1 MKAVRLL
8 IVALIGLLLAS
19 RAFAQGAST
28 IVGRVTSNGKPLPS
42 ASVSID
48 SDVLQN
54 TRATRTTTRGTY
66 WAALLPAGTYR
77 ITFAHAGTQTVTRK
91 AEVRIGE
98 TVRVDAELKP
108 SEEGES
114 VTMTTI
120 TRSILERTQ
129 LATSLDPAIVDD
141 LPMAREL
148 TTRLMLAPG
157 TLGGTIRGSTGNVYI
172 VDGVVQRHRG
182 ANVEIEEAIGDA
194 AVIETTTSPDYG
206 HFSGGVIIA
215 TTRSGSNET
224 TVSLRET
231 LTQGID
237 SHTEATVGG
246 RLVRDALWYFLA
258 GENAPDERSGL
269 LKLTASPGSRATL
282 SGSVLRADEPDES
295 RAGGDATLMVSHRA
309 LISGHA
315 DTSSVDGE
323 RENHQSLSIH
333 SLIPTR
339 FGDHAFAAG
348 GERYNNKSS
357 LFAGDSWSDGARWVL
372 TASGRYD
379 EDLGTSR
386 RAGVAYDLAGD
397 GRARIAA
404 TYARYAGDSDIGR
417 EETLTYSQRVLTSG
431 FSRIALVRRMY
442 DSGITYRALEG
453 EFRADYLFLGTGGS
467 ASLAHHRSSGVVWLT
482 GTPPG
487 LEQHFTLALLERYRG
502 GLATD
507 MALQY
512 RFARFSVEPFA
523 KIDFMN
529 LFDNRL
535 TFVDDPI
542 GARRALRVS
551 IGMRK

>member
-8 IVALIGLLLAS
+8 IVALLAT

-28 IVGRVTSNGKPLPS
+28 IVGRVTSNGKPL
-42 ASVSID
+42 AAVRVTID
-48 SDVLQN
+48 ADVLQN
-54 TRATRTTTRGTY
+54 TRSTRTTTRGTY

-77 ITFAHAGTQTVTRK
+77 ITFAHTGTQTVTRK

-98 TVRVDAELKP
+98 TVRVDADLQP

-129 LATSLDPAIVDD
+129 VATSIDPAIVDD
-141 LPMAREL
+141 LPMSRDL
-148 TTRLMLAPG
+148 TARLMLAPG
-157 TLGGTIRGSTGNVYI
+157 ALGGAIRGSTGNVYI
-172 VDGVVQRHRG
+172 VDGVVQRRRG

-215 TTRSGSNET
+215 TTRTGSNET
-224 TVSLRET
+224 TASIRET
-231 LTQGID
+231 LTEGID
-237 SHTEATVGG
+237 ARTEMTVGG
-246 RLVRDALWYFLA
+246 KLVRDALWFFLA
-258 GENAPDERSGL
+258 GETAPDERSGL
-269 LKLTASPGSRATL
+269 LKLTASPGTRTTL
-282 SGSVLRADEPDES
+282 TGSVLRAPDPDES
-295 RAGGDATLMVSHRA
+295 RASGDATVMVSHRA
-309 LISGHA
+309 MISAHA
-315 DTSSVDGE
+315 DTSRVDGE
-323 RENHQSLSIH
+323 REDHQSLSIH

-348 GERYNNKSS
+348 GERYNNTSS
-357 LFAGDSWSDGARWVL
+357 VFAGDSWSDGARWVL

-379 EDLGTSR
+379 ENLGTSR
-386 RAGVAYDLAGD
+386 RAGAAYDLAGD

-404 TYARYAGDSDIGR
+404 TYARYAGDSDLAR

-431 FSRIALVRRMY
+431 FSRIALVRRNY
-442 DSGITYRALEG
+442 DSGITYHALEG
-453 EFRADYLFLGTGGS
+453 EFRADYLFLGAGGS
-467 ASLAHHRSSGVVWLT
+467 ASLAHHQSSGVVWIT
-482 GTPPG
+482 GTPPA

-507 MALQY
+507 VALQY
-512 RFARFSVEPFA
+512 RFARYKVEPFA
-523 KIDFMN
+523 KLDLMN

-535 TFVDDPI
+535 TFNDDPV

-551 IGMRK
+551 FGARM

>member
-1 MKAVRLL
+1 MRALRL
-8 IVALIGLLLAS
+8 IVCLFVATIAL
-19 RAFAQGAST
+19 AQGAST
-28 IVGRVTSNGKPLPS
+28 IVGRVTSNGKALAS
-42 ASVSID
+42 ATVTID
-48 SDVLQN
+48 SDALQN

-66 WAALLPAGTYR
+66 WAALLPPGTYR
-77 ITFAHAGTQTVTRK
+77 ITFAHTGTQTVTRK

-98 TVRVDAELKP
+98 TVRVDADLQP

-129 LATSLDPAIVDD
+129 LATSLDPAVVDD

-157 TLGGTIRGSTGNVYI
+157 TLGGAVRGSSGNVYI
-172 VDGVVQRHRG
+172 VDGVVQRRRG
-182 ANVEIEEAIGDA
+182 ANVEIEEAIEDA
-194 AVIETTTSPDYG
+194 AVIETTTSPDFG

-215 TTRSGSNET
+215 TTRSGSNDT
-224 TVSLRET
+224 TASVRET

-237 SHTEATVGG
+237 SRTEATVGG

-258 GENAPDERSGL
+258 GETAPDERSGM
-269 LKLTASPGSRATL
+269 LKLTASPGTRTTL
-282 SGSVLRADEPDES
+282 SGMVLRAPDPDES
-295 RAGGDATLMVSHRA
+295 RASGDATVMVSHRA
-309 LISGHA
+309 LISAHA
-315 DTSSVDGE
+315 DTSRVDGV
-323 RENHQSLSIH
+323 RDDHQSLSIH
-333 SLIPTR
+333 SLIPTQ
-339 FGDHAFAAG
+339 FGDHAFSAG
-348 GERYNNKSS
+348 AERYNDTTSI
-357 LFAGDSWSDGARWVL
+357 FAGDSWSDGARWVL

-379 EDLGTSR
+379 ENLGTSR

-431 FSRIALVRRMY
+431 FSRIALIRRNY
-442 DSGITYRALEG
+442 DSGVTYHALEG
-453 EFRADYLFLGTGGS
+453 EFRADYLFLGAGGS
-467 ASLAHHRSSGVVWLT
+467 ASLAHKQSSGVVWVT
-482 GTPPG
+482 GTPPA

-512 RFARFSVEPFA
+512 RFARFKVEPFA
-523 KIDFMN
+523 KIDLMN

-535 TFVDDPI
+535 TYNDDPV

-551 IGMRK
+551 FGARL

>member
-8 IVALIGLLLAS
+8 ILALVAT
-19 RAFAQGAST
+19 RALAQGAST
-28 IVGRVTSNGKPLPS
+28 IVGRVTSNGKAL
-42 ASVSID
+42 AAATVTID
-48 SDVLQN
+48 SDALQN
-54 TRATRTTTRGTY
+54 TRLTRTTTRGTY

-77 ITFAHAGTQTVTRK
+77 ITFAHKGTQTVTRK

-98 TVRVDAELKP
+98 TVRVDAELQP

-129 LATSLDPAIVDD
+129 LATSLDPATVDD

-157 TLGGTIRGSTGNVYI
+157 ALGGAIRGSSGNVYI

-194 AVIETTTSPDYG
+194 AVIETTTAPDYG

-224 TVSLRET
+224 TASIRET

-237 SHTEATVGG
+237 SQTEATVGG

-258 GENAPDERSGL
+258 GETSPGEHSGL
-269 LKLTASPGSRATL
+269 LKLTASPGSRTTL
-282 SGSVLRADEPDES
+282 SGSILRAPDPDES
-295 RAGGDATLMVSHRA
+295 RASGDATVMVSHRA
-309 LISGHA
+309 LISARA
-315 DTSSVDGE
+315 DTSRVDGV
-323 RENHQSLSIH
+323 REQHEELSIH
-333 SLIPTR
+333 SLIPTQ

-348 GERYNNKSS
+348 AERFDNKNS

-372 TASGRYD
+372 TAGARYD

-404 TYARYAGDSDIGR
+404 TYARYAGDTDIGR

-431 FSRIALVRRMY
+431 FSRIGLVRRTY
-442 DSGITYRALEG
+442 DSGLTYHALEG
-453 EFRADYLFLGTGGS
+453 ELRADYLFLGIGGS
-467 ASLAHHRSSGVVWLT
+467 ASLARHQSSGVAWVT

-507 MALQY
+507 LALQY
-512 RFARFSVEPFA
+512 RFARFTVEPFA
-523 KIDFMN
+523 KIDLMN

-535 TFVDDPI
+535 TFNEDPV

-551 IGMRK
+551 FGARL

>member
-8 IVALIGLLLAS
+8 IVALLAS

-28 IVGRVTSNGKPLPS
+28 IVGRVTSNGKPLAS
-42 ASVSID
+42 ASVTID
-48 SDVLQN
+48 SDALQN

-66 WAALLPAGTYR
+66 WAALLPPGTYR
-77 ITFAHAGTQTVTRK
+77 ITFAHSGTQTVTRK

-98 TVRVDAELKP
+98 TVRVDADLQP

-129 LATSLDPAIVDD
+129 LATSLDPAVVDD
-141 LPMAREL
+141 LPMSRDL
-148 TTRLMLAPG
+148 TARLMLAPG
-157 TLGGTIRGSTGNVYI
+157 TLGGAIRGSTGNVYI
-172 VDGVVQRHRG
+172 VDGVVQRRRG

-215 TTRSGSNET
+215 TTRAGSNET
-224 TVSLRET
+224 TASLRET

-237 SHTEATVGG
+237 SRTEVTVGG
-246 RLVRDALWYFLA
+246 KVVRDALWYFLA
-258 GENAPDERSGL
+258 GETAPDERSGL
-269 LKLTASPGSRATL
+269 FKLTASPGALATL
-282 SGSVLRADEPDES
+282 SGSVLRAPDPDES
-295 RAGGDATLMVSHRA
+295 RASGDATLMVSHRA
-309 LISGHA
+309 LISAHA
-315 DTSSVDGE
+315 DTSRVDGA
-323 RENHQSLSIH
+323 REDHQSLAVH

-339 FGDHAFAAG
+339 FGDHAFSAG
-348 GERYNNKSS
+348 AERYNNTSS
-357 LFAGDSWSDGARWVL
+357 VFAGDSWSDGARWVL

-379 EDLGTSR
+379 EGLGASR

-404 TYARYAGDSDIGR
+404 TYARYAGDSDIDR

-431 FSRIALVRRMY
+431 FSRIALVRRNY
-442 DSGITYRALEG
+442 DSGLTYHALEG
-453 EFRADYLFLGTGGS
+453 EFRADYLFLDAGGS
-467 ASLAHHRSSGVVWLT
+467 ASLAHHQSSGVAWVT
-482 GTPPG
+482 GTPPA

-512 RFARFSVEPFA
+512 RFARFKVEPFA
-523 KIDFMN
+523 KVDFMN

-535 TFVDDPI
+535 TFNDDPV

-551 IGMRK
+551 FGARL

>member
-8 IVALIGLLLAS
+8 VMVFVATRL
-19 RAFAQGAST
+19 FAQGAST
-28 IVGRVTSNGKPLPS
+28 IVGRVTSNGKPLAS
-42 ASVSID
+42 AAVTID

-77 ITFAHAGTQTVTRK
+77 ITFAHNGTQTVTRK

-98 TVRVDAELKP
+98 TVRVDAELQP

-141 LPMAREL
+141 LPISRDL
-148 TTRLMLAPG
+148 TARLMLAPG
-157 TLGGTIRGSTGNVYI
+157 TLGGAIRGSAGNVYI
-172 VDGVVQRHRG
+172 VDGVLQRNRG

-215 TTRSGSNET
+215 TTRSGSNEMT
-224 TVSLRET
+224 ASVRET

-237 SHTEATVGG
+237 SRTEATVGG
-246 RLVRDALWYFLA
+246 KLVRDALWYFLA
-258 GENAPDERSGL
+258 GETAPDERSGMF
-269 LKLTASPGSRATL
+269 KLTASPGSRTTL
-282 SGSVLRADEPDES
+282 SGSVLRAPDPDES
-295 RAGGDATLMVSHRA
+295 RSAGDATVMVSHRA
-309 LISGHA
+309 MISAHA
-315 DTSSVDGE
+315 DTSRVDGE
-323 RENHQSLSIH
+323 REDHQSLSIH
-333 SLIPTR
+333 SLIPTQ

-348 GERYNNKSS
+348 AERYNDAKSV
-357 LFAGDSWSDGARWVL
+357 FAGDSWSDGARWVL

-379 EDLGTSR
+379 ENLGTSR

-397 GRARIAA
+397 GRARLAA
-404 TYARYAGDSDIGR
+404 TYARYAGDFDIGR

-431 FSRIALVRRMY
+431 FSRIALVRRNY
-442 DSGITYRALEG
+442 DSGLTYHALEG
-453 EFRADYLFLGTGGS
+453 EFRADYLFLGAGGS
-467 ASLAHHRSSGVVWLT
+467 ASLAHRQSSGVAWLT
-482 GTPPG
+482 GTPPA

-507 MALQY
+507 LALQY
-512 RFARFSVEPFA
+512 RFARFKVEPFA
-523 KIDFMN
+523 KLDLMN

-535 TFVDDPI
+535 TFNDDPV

-551 IGMRK
+551 FGARL

>member
-1 MKAVRLL
+1 MRALRL
-8 IVALIGLLLAS
+8 IVCLFVSAT
-19 RAFAQGAST
+19 AFGQGAST
-28 IVGRVTSNGKPLPS
+28 IVGRVTSNGKPLGS
-42 ASVSID
+42 AIVTID
-48 SDVLQN
+48 ADVLQN

-77 ITFAHAGTQTVTRK
+77 ITFAHNGTQTVTRK

-98 TVRVDAELKP
+98 TVRVDADLQP

-141 LPMAREL
+141 LPMARDL

-157 TLGGTIRGSTGNVYI
+157 TLGGAIRGSTGNVYI
-172 VDGVVQRHRG
+172 VDGVVQRRRG

-194 AVIETTTSPDYG
+194 AVIETTTSADYG

-224 TVSLRET
+224 TASIRET
-231 LTQGID
+231 LTEGID
-237 SHTEATVGG
+237 SRTEATVGG

-258 GENAPDERSGL
+258 GETAPDERSGMF
-269 LKLTASPGSRATL
+269 KLTASPGSRATL
-282 SGSVLRADEPDES
+282 SGMVLRAPDPDES
-295 RAGGDATLMVSHRA
+295 RASADATVMVSHRA
-309 LISGHA
+309 LISGHV
-315 DTSSVDGE
+315 DTSRVDGV
-323 RENHQSLSIH
+323 RDDHQSLSIH

-339 FGDHAFAAG
+339 FGDHAFSAG
-348 GERYNNKSS
+348 AERYNDTTSV
-357 LFAGDSWSDGARWVL
+357 FAGDSWSDGARWVL
-372 TASGRYD
+372 SASGRYD
-379 EDLGTSR
+379 ENLGTSR

-431 FSRIALVRRMY
+431 FSRIALVRRNY
-442 DSGITYRALEG
+442 DSGLTYHALEG
-453 EFRADYLFLGTGGS
+453 EFRADYLFLGGGGS
-467 ASLAHHRSSGVVWLT
+467 ASLAHHQSSGVVWIT
-482 GTPPG
+482 GTPPA

-512 RFARFSVEPFA
+512 RFTRFKVEPFS

-535 TFVDDPI
+535 TYNDDPV
-542 GARRALRVS
+542 GARRALRLS
-551 IGMRK
+551 FGARL

>member
-1 MKAVRLL
+1 MRAIRLL
-8 IVALIGLLLAS
+8 IVAFIAS
-19 RAFAQGAST
+19 RALAQGAST

-42 ASVSID
+42 ASVTID
-48 SDVLQN
+48 ADVLQN

-77 ITFAHAGTQTVTRK
+77 ITFAHKGTQTVTRK

-98 TVRVDAELKP
+98 TVRVDADLQP

-141 LPMAREL
+141 LPMSRDL

-157 TLGGTIRGSTGNVYI
+157 SLGGAIRGSAGNVYI
-172 VDGVVQRHRG
+172 VDGVVQRRRG

-194 AVIETTTSPDYG
+194 AVIETTTAPDFG

-215 TTRSGSNET
+215 TTRAGSNET
-224 TVSLRET
+224 TASLRET

-237 SHTEATVGG
+237 SRTEATVGG

-258 GENAPDERSGL
+258 GETAPDERSGL
-269 LKLTASPGSRATL
+269 FKLTASPGQRATF
-282 SGSVLRADEPDES
+282 SGSVLRAPDPDES
-295 RAGGDATLMVSHRA
+295 RASGDATLMVSHRA
-309 LISGHA
+309 LISARA
-315 DTSSVDGE
+315 DTSRVDGV
-323 RENHQSLSIH
+323 RDDHQELAIH
-333 SLIPTR
+333 SLIPTQ

-348 GERYNNKSS
+348 AERYNDTSS
-357 LFAGDSWSDGARWVL
+357 IFAGDSWSDGARWVL

-379 EDLGTSR
+379 ENLGTSR

-397 GRARIAA
+397 GRARLAA

-431 FSRIALVRRMY
+431 FSRLSLVRRNY
-442 DSGITYRALEG
+442 DSGVSYRALEG
-453 EFRADYLFLGTGGS
+453 EFRADYLFLGAGGS
-467 ASLAHHRSSGVVWLT
+467 ASLARHQSSGVAWVT

-507 MALQY
+507 LALQY
-512 RFARFSVEPFA
+512 RFARFAVEPFA
-523 KIDFMN
+523 KLDLMN

-535 TFVDDPI
+535 TFNEDPI
-542 GARRALRVS
+542 GARRALRVAF
-551 IGMRK
+551 GARM

>member
-8 IVALIGLLLAS
+8 FVLFATARL
-19 RAFAQGAST
+19 FAQGAST
-28 IVGRVTSNGKPLPS
+28 IVGRVTSNGKPLAS
-42 ASVSID
+42 ATVTID

-54 TRATRTTTRGTY
+54 TRGTRTTTRGTY

-77 ITFAHAGTQTVTRK
+77 ITFAHNGTQTVTRK
-91 AEVRIGE
+91 AEGRIGE
-98 TVRVDAELKP
+98 TVRGDADLQP
-108 SEEGES
+108 GEEGES

-129 LATSLDPAIVDD
+129 LATSLDPAVVDD
-141 LPMAREL
+141 LPMSRDL
-148 TTRLMLAPG
+148 TARLMLAPG
-157 TLGGTIRGSTGNVYI
+157 TLGGAIRGSAGNVYI
-172 VDGVVQRHRG
+172 VDGVVQRRRG
-182 ANVEIEEAIGDA
+182 ANVEIEESIGDA

-224 TVSLRET
+224 TPPGGET

-237 SHTEATVGG
+237 SRTEATVGG
-246 RLVRDALWYFLA
+246 KLVRDALWYFLA
-258 GENAPDERSGL
+258 GETAPDERSAMF
-269 LKLTASPGSRATL
+269 KLTASPGTLTTL
-282 SGSVLRADEPDES
+282 SGMVLRAPDPDES
-295 RAGGDATLMVSHRA
+295 RASGDATLMVSHRA
-309 LISGHA
+309 LISGPA
-315 DTSSVDGE
+315 DTSRVGGIRDD
-323 RENHQSLSIH
+323 HQSLSIH

-348 GERYNNKSS
+348 AERYNDTTSV
-357 LFAGDSWSDGARWVL
+357 FAGDSWSDGARWVL

-379 EDLGTSR
+379 ENLGTR
-386 RAGVAYDLAGD
+386 PRAGVAYDLAGE
-397 GRARIAA
+397 GRARTAA
-404 TYARYAGDSDIGR
+404 TYARYAGASDIGR

-431 FSRIALVRRMY
+431 FSRIALVRRNY
-442 DSGITYRALEG
+442 DSGLTYHALEG

-467 ASLAHHRSSGVVWLT
+467 ASLAHHQSSGVVWVT

-507 MALQY
+507 LALQY
-512 RFARFSVEPFA
+512 RFARFKVEPFA
-523 KIDFMN
+523 KVDLMN

-535 TFVDDPI
+535 TFNDDPV
-542 GARRALRVS
+542 GARRALRFS
-551 IGMRK
+551 FGARL

>member
-1 MKAVRLL
+1 MKAARLL
-8 IVALIGLLLAS
+8 VAIFVTTS
-19 RAFAQGAST
+19 AFAQGAST
-28 IVGRVTSNGKPLPS
+28 IVGRVTSNGKPLAS
-42 ASVSID
+42 ASVTID

-66 WAALLPAGTYR
+66 WAALLPPGTYR
-77 ITFAHAGTQTVTRK
+77 ITFGHSGTQTVTRK

-98 TVRVDAELKP
+98 TVRVDADLQP

-141 LPMAREL
+141 LPMSRDL
-148 TTRLMLAPG
+148 TGRLMLAPG
-157 TLGGTIRGSTGNVYI
+157 TLGGAIRGSAGNVYI
-172 VDGVVQRHRG
+172 VDGVVQRQRG

-215 TTRSGSNET
+215 TTRAGSNET
-224 TVSLRET
+224 TASLRET

-237 SHTEATVGG
+237 SQTELTVGG
-246 RLVRDALWYFLA
+246 KVVRDALWYFLA
-258 GENAPDERSGL
+258 GETAPDERSGL
-269 LKLTASPGSRATL
+269 FKLTASPGSVATL
-282 SGSVLRADEPDES
+282 SGSILRAPDPDES
-295 RAGGDATLMVSHRA
+295 RASGDATLMVSHRA
-309 LISGHA
+309 LISAHA
-315 DTSSVDGE
+315 DMSRVGGE
-323 RENHQSLSIH
+323 REDHQSVSVH

-339 FGDHAFAAG
+339 FGDHAFSAG
-348 GERYNNKSS
+348 AERYNDSKSV
-357 LFAGDSWSDGARWVL
+357 FAGDSWSDGARWVV

-379 EDLGTSR
+379 ENLGASR

-404 TYARYAGDSDIGR
+404 TYARYAGDSDIAR

-431 FSRIALVRRMY
+431 FSRIALVRRNY
-442 DSGITYRALEG
+442 DSGLTYHALEG

-467 ASLAHHRSSGVVWLT
+467 ASLAHHQSSGVVWVT

-507 MALQY
+507 LALQY
-512 RFARFSVEPFA
+512 RFARFKVEPFA
-523 KIDFMN
+523 KVDFMN

-535 TFVDDPI
+535 TFNDDPV

-551 IGMRK
+551 FGARL

>member
-1 MKAVRLL
+1 LRAVRLVVL
-8 IVALIGLLLAS
+8 AFLATRAL
-19 RAFAQGAST
+19 AQGAST
-28 IVGRVTSNGKPLPS
+28 IVGRVTSNGKAL
-42 ASVSID
+42 AAVSVTID

-66 WAALLPAGTYR
+66 WAALLPPGTYR
-77 ITFAHAGTQTVTRK
+77 ITFAHKGTQTVTRK

-98 TVRVDAELKP
+98 TVRVDADLQP

-129 LATSLDPAIVDD
+129 LATSLDPGTVDD

-157 TLGGTIRGSTGNVYI
+157 ALGGAIRGSTGNVYI
-172 VDGVVQRHRG
+172 VDGVVQRNRG

-194 AVIETTTSPDYG
+194 AVIETTTAPDYG

-224 TVSLRET
+224 TASIRET

-237 SHTEATVGG
+237 SQTEATVGG

-258 GENAPDERSGL
+258 GETAPGERSGL
-269 LKLTASPGSRATL
+269 LKLTASPGTRTTL
-282 SGSVLRADEPDES
+282 SGSVLRAPDPDES
-295 RAGGDATLMVSHRA
+295 RASSDATVMISHRA
-309 LISGHA
+309 LISARA
-315 DTSSVDGE
+315 DTSRVDGV
-323 RENHQSLSIH
+323 REQHEELSIH
-333 SLIPTR
+333 SLIPTY

-348 GERYNNKSS
+348 AERYNNRNSV
-357 LFAGDSWSDGARWVL
+357 FAGDSWSDGARWVL
-372 TASGRYD
+372 TAGGRYD
-379 EDLGTSR
+379 QDLGTSR

-404 TYARYAGDSDIGR
+404 TYARYAGDTDVGR

-431 FSRIALVRRMY
+431 FSRIGVVRRMY
-442 DSGITYRALEG
+442 DSGLTYRALEG
-453 EFRADYLFLGTGGS
+453 EFRADYLFLGAGGS
-467 ASLAHHRSSGVVWLT
+467 ASLARHQSSGVAWMT

-507 MALQY
+507 VALQY

-523 KIDFMN
+523 KMDLMN
-529 LFDNRL
+529 IFDNRL
-535 TFVDDPI
+535 TFNEDPI

-551 IGMRK
+551 FGARL

>member
-1 MKAVRLL
+1 MKGVRLL
-8 IVALIGLLLAS
+8 IVIFVTL
-19 RAFAQGAST
+19 RVYAQGAST
-28 IVGRVTSNGKPLPS
+28 IVGRVTSNGKPLAS
-42 ASVSID
+42 ATVTID
-48 SDVLQN
+48 SDLLQN

-77 ITFAHAGTQTVTRK
+77 ITFAHNGTQTVTRK

-98 TVRVDAELKP
+98 TVRVDADLQP
-108 SEEGES
+108 SAEGES

-148 TTRLMLAPG
+148 TTRLMLAPA
-157 TLGGTIRGSTGNVYI
+157 TLGGEIRGSGGNVYI
-172 VDGVVQRHRG
+172 VDGVVQRRRG

-194 AVIETTTSPDYG
+194 AVIETTASPDYG

-224 TVSLRET
+224 TASVRET

-237 SHTEATVGG
+237 SQTEATVGG
-246 RLVRDALWYFLA
+246 RLVRDALWFFLA
-258 GENAPDERSGL
+258 GETSPGEHSGL
-269 LKLTASPGSRATL
+269 FKLTASPGSRATL
-282 SGSVLRADEPDES
+282 SGMVLRAPDPDES
-295 RAGGDATLMVSHRA
+295 RASGDATLMVSHRA

-315 DTSSVDGE
+315 DTSTVDGV
-323 RENHQSLSIH
+323 REDHQSLTIH

-339 FGDHAFAAG
+339 FGDHAVSAG
-348 GERYNNKSS
+348 AERYNNTSS
-357 LFAGDSWSDGARWVL
+357 VFAGDSWSDGARWVL

-379 EDLGTSR
+379 ENLGTSR

-431 FSRIALVRRMY
+431 FSRIALVRRNY

-453 EFRADYLFLGTGGS
+453 EFRADYLFLGAGGS
-467 ASLAHHRSSGVVWLT
+467 ASLARHQSSGVAWIT
-482 GTPPG
+482 GTPPA
-487 LEQHFTLALLERYRG
+487 LEQHFSLALLERYRG

-512 RFARFSVEPFA
+512 RFARFKVEPFA
-523 KIDFMN
+523 KLDLMN

-535 TFVDDPI
+535 TYNDDPI
-542 GARRALRVS
+542 GVRRALRLS
-551 IGMRK
+551 FGARL